1 MTVII
6 KWLGHASF
14 QIKALGKVIYIDL
27 QKSAEPEE
35 PADLV
40 LVTHSHFD
48 HCDPEKIA
56 QVRQEKTVVIAP
68 ADCVDKIGG
77 VVKSLAAGEETDVD
91 GIRIKAVEAYNVK
104 RFRSPGKP
112 FHPKGYGVGYLVTAE
127 GQTIYHAGDTGFI
140 PEMEKLGKVDVAL
153 LPTGGTYTMDDVDG
167 AEAALVIKPRI
178 VIPMHTWDTNPEVFR
193 RRLEAATDI
202 YVQVLELGKEYKLG

>member
-1 MTVII
+1 MTVIL

-14 QIKALGKVIYIDL
+14 QIQTLGKIIYIDL
-27 QKSAEPEE
+27 QKSAEPKE
-35 PADLV
+35 PADLI

-56 QVRQEKTVVIAP
+56 QVRRENTVVIAP
-68 ADCVDKIGG
+68 VDCVEKIGG
-77 VVKSLAAGEETDVD
+77 EVKSLVAGEEIDVE
-91 GIRIKAVEAYNVK
+91 GIHVKAVEAYNVK

-112 FHPKGYGVGYLVTAE
+112 FHPKGFGVGYLVTAE
-127 GQTIYHAGDTGFI
+127 EQTIYHAGDTGLI
-140 PEMEKLGKVDVAL
+140 PEMKELGKVDVAL

-178 VIPMHTWDTNPEVFR
+178 VIPMHIWDTNPEVFR

-202 YVQVLELGKEYKLG
+202 HVQILEPGKEYKLG

>member
-14 QIKALGKVIYIDL
+14 QIKALDMVIYIDL
-27 QKSAEPEE
+27 QKDAKTEE
-35 PADLV
+35 PADLI
-40 LVTHSHFD
+40 LVTHSHYD
-48 HCDPEKIA
+48 HCDPDKIA
-56 QVRQEKTVVIAP
+56 EVRQEKTIVIAP
-68 ADCVDKIGG
+68 ADCAEKIGG
-77 VVKSLAAGEETDVD
+77 EVKSLLAGEEADFE
-91 GIRIKAVEAYNVK
+91 GIHVKAVEAYNVK

-112 FHPKGYGVGYLVTAE
+112 FHPKGFGVGYLVTAE
-127 GQTIYHAGDTGFI
+127 GKTIYHAGDTGFI
-140 PEMEKLGKVDVAL
+140 PEMQQLGKVDVAL

-167 AEAALVIKPRI
+167 AEAALTIKPRI

-202 YVQVLELGKEYKLG
+202 HVQILEPGKEYKLG